1 MRKSFLLTLALFL
14 AFLGQTQTVI
24 KMRKMGNVS
33 VIPCKVNGLNL
44 SFIFDT
50 GASDVSISMT
60 EATFMLKNDYLS
72 VSDIIGSQDY
82 LDANGNISQGINI
95 ILKEVEIAGLKLYN
109 VKASIVRNLQAPLL
123 LGQSAISKLGT
134 IQLDLQSNTLTIL
147 KGNDS
152 YNFSEEDFKELTKL
166 SIGQSYNGGTIFYI
180 DGTGNHGLIV
190 LDKAIW
196 VGTGRGPI
204 GTWYE
209 AIGAISHLEGNWR
222 LPSKDELNL
231 LRLNKNVLKRVM
243 RYNASGQPIGDEVNG
258 IYWSSTESYNNT
270 AWTVSFTDGE
280 QTCEDKKQWIGIKAI
295 KSF

>member
-1 MRKSFLLTLALFL
+1 MRKLFLLTLALFL
-14 AFLGQTQTVI
+14 TFLGQTQTVI
-24 KMRKMGNVS
+24 KMRKVGNVS

-72 VSDIIGSQDY
+72 KNDIVGSQNY
-82 LDANGNISQGINI
+82 LDANGNINQGINI

-109 VKASIVRNLQAPLL
+109 VKASIIRNLQAPLL

-147 KGNDS
+147 KGNNS
-152 YNFSEEDFKELTKL
+152 YDFSEEKIREIPKL
-166 SIGQSYNGGTIFYI
+166 SIGQSYNGGAIFYI

-190 LDKAIW
+190 HDKALW
-196 VGTGRGPI
+196 VDTGRGI
-204 GTWYE
+204 GSWGE
-209 AIGAISHLEGNWR
+209 AISAISHLEGDWR

-231 LRLNKNVLKRVM
+231 LRLNKNVLKREM
-243 RYNASGQPIGDEVNG
+243 RYNAIGQPIGDEVNG
-258 IYWSSTESYNNT
+258 IYWSSTENYNST
-270 AWTVSFTDGE
+270 AWTVDFSNGE
-280 QTCEDKKQWIGIKAI
+280 QACFDKKLWFGIKAI

>member
-1 MRKSFLLTLALFL
+1 MRKLFLLTLALFL
-14 AFLGQTQTVI
+14 TFLGQTQTVI
-24 KMRKMGNVS
+24 KMRKVGNVS

-72 VSDIIGSQDY
+72 ESDIVGSQNY

-134 IQLDLQSNTLTIL
+134 IQLDLQSNILTIL
-147 KGNDS
+147 KGDDS
-152 YNFSEEDFKELTKL
+152 YNFSEDKARKIPKL

-180 DGTGNHGLIV
+180 DETGNHGLIV

-196 VGTGRGPI
+196 VGTGRGTI
-204 GTWYE
+204 GSWYD
-209 AIGAISHLEGNWR
+209 ATGAISHLDGDWR

-231 LRLNKNVLKRVM
+231 LRLNKNILKREM
-243 RYNASGQPIGDEVNG
+243 RYNASGQPIGDEVDG
-258 IYWSSTESYNNT
+258 IYWSSTENYNNT
-270 AWTVSFTDGE
+270 AWTVDFSNGE
-280 QTCEDKKQWIGIKAI
+280 QTCFDKKQWIGIKAI